1 MAVCLFLSYTP
12 LSGVRGFGAATRLS
26 GSVAARDRVGC
37 AGEYIRTFFPASR
50 DLEYNFGVVWCG
62 VCVYR
67 RRSLFSGDAAEHI
80 YGGGGQLYGASVQ
93 SNVGNGS
100 GAGYVSPFL
109 SSDLSLPFCISPFA
123 RVGAKVE

>member
-50 DLEYNFGVVWCG
+50 DLEYNFGVVFVSIG
-62 VCVYR
+62 DDPYSVAMRLNTSMAAAANYMEQASNRMSEMVAALGM
-67 RRSLFSGDAAEHI
+67 SLPSSLLISPSPF
-80 YGGGGQLYGASVQ
+80 
-93 SNVGNGS
+93 
-100 GAGYVSPFL
+100 VSPL
-109 SSDLSLPFCISPFA
+109 LLAWAP
-123 RVGAKVE
+123 R